1 MTYYAEMNYSRRK
14 NKDISIR
21 LKIDETVII
30 RENKSNIVVSVEYK
44 NTGGRI
50 SISDYGAEI
59 SANVNNL
66 NGFAVG
72 GSTKYL
78 ENTGG
83 EWLDYPVYVK
93 RAYNG
98 LAHTSNGGGSFTVTA
113 EFSAE
118 KVLGIYAT
126 KGTINFTH
134 DYEQINQT
142 APTISSHAVKSNRY
156 GRDTTFYLSASHSS
170 YNLNAQLTIDGLT
183 YEQATA
189 HSGFSWNIGS
199 VHVESKSTSSNGS
212 YSIIYNFKFNNK
224 TVSGNWLINL
234 ISGTISDSKYYNSG
248 QSYPYK
254 LTVSAENNK
263 GITVS
268 GVMAVPQKVLQI
280 TCDSEITVNLQGS
293 AVNINACVLPDTS
306 EEQGINYSSSDSGIA
321 TVDGN
326 GDVTAVSE
334 GVCVITAVS
343 NDGGFVAEC
352 SVTVTNGDEFPTLT
366 EIRFLGVSEISK
378 IETACKFLA
387 DSLGVELSLPTVA
400 GRNQAVTQI
409 KSIFE
414 GIEDCCQT
422 LRTAAISAGMTNLP
436 IDERRTISKSNT
448 GGDWFFIVNGWI
460 DLLNSINSQRS

>member
-21 LKIDETVII
+21 LKIDETVIVG
-30 RENKSNIVVSVEYK
+30 ENKSDFTVTIQYK
-44 NTGGRI
+44 NTGNRT
-50 SISDYGAEI
+50 SISDYGAEL
-59 SANVNNL
+59 SVNVNGGAAWN
-66 NGFAVG
+66 VG
-72 GSTKYL
+72 AITRYY

-83 EWLDYPVYVK
+83 EWYDYPSYATFTRK
-93 RAYNG
+93 G
-98 LAHTSNGGGSFTVTA
+98 FSHTANGGGSFTVTA

-134 DYEQINQT
+134 DFEKIDQT
-142 APTISSHAVKSNRY
+142 APRISSHAVKSNRY

-189 HSGFSWNIGS
+189 HSGFSWYIGS
-199 VHVESKSTSSNGS
+199 VLVESKSTSSNGG

-224 TVSGNWLINL
+224 TVSGNWLINF
-234 ISGTISDSKYYNSG
+234 IYGDITDSKYYNSG

-268 GVMAVPQKVLQI
+268 GVMAVPQKVLKI
-280 TCDSEITVNLQGS
+280 TCDSEIAVNLQGS
-293 AVNINACVLPDTS
+293 AVNINAYVLPDTS
-306 EEQGINYSSSDSGIA
+306 EEQGIIYSSSDSGIA
-321 TVDGN
+321 TVDENGN
-326 GDVTAVSE
+326 VTSVSE

-352 SVTVTNGDEFPTLT
+352 SVTVTNGDEFPILA

-422 LRTAAISAGMTNLP
+422 LRAAAVSAGMTNLP
-436 IDERRTISKSNT
+436 IDERRMISKSNT

>member
-1 MTYYAEMNYSRRK
+1 MTYYVEMSYSRRK

-21 LKIDETVII
+21 LKIDETVNVG
-30 RENKSNIVVSVEYK
+30 ENKSDFTITIQYK
-44 NTGGRI
+44 NTGNRI
-50 SISDYGAEI
+50 TISDYGAEI
-59 SANVNNL
+59 NVRVNS
-66 NGFAVG
+66 GETWYVG
-72 GSTKYL
+72 GSTFYL
-78 ENTGG
+78 ENTGN
-83 EWLDYPVYVK
+83 EWKDYPWYPTFTRK
-93 RAYNG
+93 G
-98 LAHTSNGGGSFTVTA
+98 FSHTQNGGGSFTVTA

-134 DYEQINQT
+134 DYELINQT

-156 GRDTTFYLSASHSS
+156 GRDTTFYLNASHSS

-189 HSGFSWNIGS
+189 HSGFSWYIGS
-199 VHVESKSTSSNGS
+199 VHVTSKSTGSNGS
-212 YSIIYNFKFNNK
+212 YSIIYDFEFNNK

-234 ISGTISDSKYYNSG
+234 ISGAITDSKYYNSG
-248 QSYPYK
+248 QSYQYK
-254 LTVSAENNK
+254 LKVSAENNK

-280 TCDSEITVNLQGS
+280 TCDSEIAVNLQGS

-306 EEQGINYSSSDSGIA
+306 EEQGITYSSSDSEIA

-352 SVTVTNGDEFPTLT
+352 SATVTNGDEFPTLT

-422 LRTAAISAGMTNLP
+422 LRAAAISAGMTNLP
-436 IDERRTISKSNT
+436 IDEQRTISKSNT